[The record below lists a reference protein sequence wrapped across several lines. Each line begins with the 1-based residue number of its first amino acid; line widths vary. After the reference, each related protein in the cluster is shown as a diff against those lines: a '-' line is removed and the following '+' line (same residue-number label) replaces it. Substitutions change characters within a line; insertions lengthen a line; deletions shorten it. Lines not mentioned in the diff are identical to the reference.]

1 MRLDRRSLLVAG
13 GAGVGLV
20 VAFLAWPRTTG
31 VALSAAKGEQLFGPY
46 LKIGIDG
53 RVIVA
58 IPQAETG
65 QGIWTGL
72 AQVAA
77 DALGA
82 AWEQVA
88 VEPAPYAPGYANS
101 LLDHRATASATSMRA
116 FEAPLR
122 NAAETA
128 RGLLVRAAARRWGI
142 DKSACRVGG
151 GMIRSGKGVLGF
163 GELAADAA
171 ALKPD
176 GPAGT
181 LDAHLIGQELPRLDG
196 PAKCDGSLRFA
207 ADVRLPNMVFASAR
221 FAPRGGRIIGADRDA
236 AKKIA
241 GVTAISGTDQWIA
254 ASATNWWAAEQA
266 MKAASPR
273 FQGPAAS
280 SDVVWSA
287 LDRALDDGNTIRI
300 FERGD
305 FSAAVGQAHAIA
317 ATYRV
322 APALHEGLEPLTA
335 TARWSGGRLE
345 VWAPVQAYDEAVSLA
360 ARVGGI
366 TAHDL
371 TLYPLPI
378 GDGAGRAIEPD
389 AVAVAILLARE
400 QGRPVQLVVSP
411 SASTNRDVVRPPIVA
426 RMAAM
431 PAPDGTLAGWSARF
445 ASVAEL
451 GASFARLGG
460 EKAPAPDLPG
470 ATPAYAIPSLRI
482 DAVDGALPIACG
494 YMRGGSEALTGFAN
508 ESFIDEM
515 ARSLGREP
523 FAFRMSMLSGSPR
536 LAQAL
541 NAVATLA
548 QWDGGTAGSRMGIAC
563 ASAFGSH
570 IALVATAGVDSN
582 QNVAVEKLVAVVD
595 CGRAIHPGLVRQQVE
610 GSLLHALSLATMAAP
625 TFVAGMPVARGL
637 AAAGAKPA
645 LKVPEILVDIM
656 PSKADAGGVS
666 GLGHVVLA
674 PAVANAL
681 AAATGRRLRNL
692 PFDLMA
698 A

>member
-31 VALSAAKGEQLFGPY
+31 SALAAAKGEQLFGAY
-46 LKIGIDG
+46 LKIAIDG

-82 AWEQVA
+82 PWEQVA
-88 VEPAPYAPGYANS
+88 VEPAPFAPAYANT
-101 LLDHRATASATSMRA
+101 LLDRRATAASTSMRA
-116 FEAPLR
+116 FQAPLR
-122 NAAETA
+122 EAAETA
-128 RGLLVRAAARRWGI
+128 RGLLVRTAARRWGV
-142 DKSACRVGG
+142 DASACRVGG
-151 GMIRSGKGVLGF
+151 GRVRSGNRALGF
-163 GELAADAA
+163 GELAEDAA
-171 ALKPD
+171 ALTPD
-176 GPAGT
+176 GPAGI
-181 LDAHLIGQELPRLDG
+181 LDAHLVGKELPRLDG

-207 ADVRLPNMVFASAR
+207 TDVRLPNMIFASAR
-221 FAPRGGRIIGADRDA
+221 FAPLGGKIVGADRDA
-236 AKKIA
+236 AKAIA
-241 GVTAISGTDQWIA
+241 GVTAISGNDQWIA
-254 ASATNWWAAEQA
+254 AIATNWWAAEQA
-266 MKAASPR
+266 MKAAAPR
-273 FQGPAAS
+273 YQGQAGS
-280 SDVVWSA
+280 IEDVWGA
-287 LDRALDDGNTIRI
+287 LDHALDDGDGLTV

-305 FSAAVGQAHAIA
+305 FAATVGNAHALA
-317 ATYRV
+317 ATYRI
-322 APALHEGLEPLTA
+322 APALHEGLEPLSA
-335 TARWSGGRLE
+335 TARWTGGRLE
-345 VWAPVQAYDEAVSLA
+345 VWAPVQVYDEAVALA
-360 ARVGGI
+360 ARVGGVA
-366 TAHDL
+366 TSDL
-371 TLYPLPI
+371 TFYPMPV
-378 GDGAGRAIEPD
+378 GDGGGRAIEPD

-400 QGRPVQLVVSP
+400 QGRPVQLIVSP
-411 SASTNRDVVRPPIVA
+411 SASTNRDVVRPPMVA

-445 ASVAEL
+445 ATAAGL
-451 GASFARLGG
+451 GASLARLRG
-460 EKAPAPDLPG
+460 EQAPAPDLPD

-482 DAVDGALPIACG
+482 DAVDAALPIACG
-494 YMRGGSEALTGFAN
+494 YMRGGSEALTGFAT
-508 ESFIDEM
+508 ECFIDEM

-541 NAVATLA
+541 SAVATLA
-548 QWDGGTAGSRMGIAC
+548 QWDGGGPGSRMGIAC

-570 IALVATAGVDSN
+570 IALVATAGVDSE
-582 QNVAVEKLVAVVD
+582 QRVSVEKLVAVVD
-595 CGRAIHPGLVRQQVE
+595 CGEAVHPGLVRQQVE
-610 GSLLHALSLATMAAP
+610 GSLIHALSLATMAAP
-625 TFVAGMPVARGL
+625 AFVAGMPVARGL
-637 AAAGAKPA
+637 KTAGAPPA

-656 PSKADAGGVS
+656 PGKADAGGVS

>member
-1 MRLDRRSLLVAG
+1 MRIDRRSLLVAG

-20 VAFLAWPRTTG
+20 VAFLAWPRTT
-31 VALSAAKGEQLFGPY
+31 VSPLSAGKGERLFGSY
-46 LKIGIDG
+46 LKISTDG

-72 AQVAA
+72 AMIAA

-88 VEPAPYAPGYANS
+88 VEPAPFAPAYSNR
-101 LLDHRATASATSMRA
+101 LLDRRVTAAGTSMRA
-116 FEAPLR
+116 FEAPIR
-122 NAAETA
+122 NAAEAA
-128 RGLLVRAAARRWGI
+128 RGLLVRTAADRWGV
-142 DKSACRVGG
+142 DAATCRVGG
-151 GMIRSGKGVLGF
+151 GMVRHGNRVVGF
-163 GELAADAA
+163 GELAEDAA
-171 ALKPD
+171 ALKLD

-181 LDAHLIGQELPRLDG
+181 LETRLVGQELPRLDG

-221 FAPRGGRIIGADRDA
+221 FAPRGGRILGVDKDA
-236 AKKIA
+236 ARAVA
-241 GVTAISGTDQWIA
+241 GVTAISGNDQWIA
-254 ASATNWWAAEQA
+254 SSATNWWAAEQA
-266 MKAASPR
+266 MKAAAPR
-273 FQGPAAS
+273 FQGQAGS
-280 SDVVWSA
+280 IDDVWSA
-287 LDRALDDGNTIRI
+287 LDRAFDDGDRQRI

-305 FSAAVGQAHAIA
+305 FAAAVGQAHATA

-322 APALHEGLEPLTA
+322 APALHEGLEPLSA

-345 VWAPVQAYDEAVSLA
+345 VWAPVQAYDEAVALA
-360 ARVGGI
+360 ARVAGI
-366 TAHDL
+366 TPSDL
-371 TLYPLPI
+371 TLYPMPI

-389 AVAVAILLARE
+389 AVEVAILLARE
-400 QGRPVQLVVSP
+400 QGRPVQLIMSP
-411 SASTNRDVVRPPIVA
+411 SASTNRDLVRPPLIA

-431 PAPDGTLAGWSARF
+431 PAPDGTLTGWSARF
-445 ASVAEL
+445 SSAAGL
-451 GASFARLGG
+451 GASLARLSG
-460 EKAPAPDLPG
+460 EKTPALDLPG
-470 ATPAYAIPSLRI
+470 ATPPYAIPSLRI
-482 DAVDGALPIACG
+482 DAVDAALPIACG
-494 YMRGGSEALTGFAN
+494 YMRGGSEALTNFAT
-508 ESFIDEM
+508 ECFIDEM

-523 FAFRMSMLSGSPR
+523 FAFRMGMLSGSPR
-536 LAQAL
+536 LAQTL
-541 NAVATLA
+541 SAVATLA
-548 QWDGGTAGSRMGIAC
+548 QWDGGAAGSRMGIAC

-570 IALVATAGVDSN
+570 IALVATAGIDGN
-582 QNVAVEKLVAVVD
+582 QRVAVEKLVAVVD
-595 CGRAIHPGLVRQQVE
+595 CGQAIHPALVRQQVE

-625 TFVAGMPVARGL
+625 NFVVGMPVARGL
-637 AAAGAKPA
+637 TAARATPA

-656 PSKADAGGVS
+656 PSKAEAGGVS